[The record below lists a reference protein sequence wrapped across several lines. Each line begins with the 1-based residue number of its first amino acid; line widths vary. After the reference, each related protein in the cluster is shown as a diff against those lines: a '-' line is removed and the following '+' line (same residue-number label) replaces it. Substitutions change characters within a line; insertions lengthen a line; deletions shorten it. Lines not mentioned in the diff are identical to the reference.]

1 MIKKRMPNPALFP
14 QLEEI
19 GWHLSVEY
27 ASE

>member
-1 MIKKRMPNPALFP
+1 MIRKRMPNPALFP

-19 GWHLSVEY
+19 GWHLSVEH